1 MYRPSTKGLS
11 LAVICVLACCSG
23 GCGSSGDSRGH
34 TAAASRDPQPTVAT
48 TRTDAALGVSLS
60 SSVVARVGSHAVSGI
75 ALERWLAERMRS
87 LRPGARLLPPA
98 FADCVAQLKEE
109 PITPEGSR
117 GSPAQLRDECRARY
131 EAARRQGLEQVIA
144 AVWTLEAAR
153 EMGLGSSRT
162 ASVRQLLGQD
172 RIEPG
177 LLPAATT
184 AAAAI
189 RGTIAH
195 GLRPVTSADVARY
208 YAQHRARYTTVS
220 ELRDVQ
226 LARTQTQARG
236 NLVREELE
244 GGKTFAQ
251 VVKEKGVREADFS
264 SNGLVLEL
272 RPTEYGEPNLN
283 HAMFGAQPNE
293 LLGPIDTVYGYFV
306 FEVKKIHPAHF
317 KPLGEVAGSIRE
329 ELSRRREAQAIA
341 RFVAAWHAKWTA
353 RTSCVRGLVVR
364 GCPGFDAAASTDL
377 PAALY
382 SFG

>member
-1 MYRPSTKGLS
+1 MYRPSRNGLS
-11 LAVICVLACCSG
+11 LALICVLACCAG
-23 GCGSSGDSRGH
+23 GCGTSHDSRGH
-34 TAAASRDPQPTVAT
+34 AAGTSREHAPTATS
-48 TRTDAALGVSLS
+48 TRTDASFGASPASGTA
-60 SSVVARVGSHAVSGI
+60 ARVGSHLVSGL

-87 LRPGARLLPPA
+87 LPPGARLLPPS

-109 PITPEGSR
+109 PITPEGSE
-117 GSPAQLRDECRARY
+117 GNPVQLRKECAARY

-153 EMGLGSSRT
+153 EMGVGSGQT
-162 ASVRQLLGQD
+162 ASAQQLLGQD
-172 RIEPG
+172 RIDPG
-177 LLPAATT
+177 LLAAATS
-184 AAAAI
+184 AAAAVH
-189 RGTIAH
+189 GAIARS
-195 GLRPVTSADVARY
+195 LRPVTAADVARY
-208 YAQHRARYTTVS
+208 YAQHRARYTTVP

-226 LARTQTQARG
+226 LARTQTLARG
-236 NLVREELE
+236 NLVREEIE
-244 GGKTFAQ
+244 DGKTFAQ
-251 VVKEKGVREADFS
+251 IVKESGVREADFS

-283 HAMFGAQPNE
+283 HAMFGSQLNE

-317 KPLGEVAGSIRE
+317 KPLGEVAGSIRN
-329 ELSRRREAQAIA
+329 ELSHRQEVQAIA

-353 RTSCVRGLVVR
+353 RTSCAGRLLVR
-364 GCPGFDAAASTDL
+364 GCPGFDAATSTDL